1 MLRLTVLMG
10 LGGLL
15 RNFECSFEDL
25 VINTVPRLLRLHS
38 PKPTWKPIQPLFKG
52 TVVFIMGF
60 HVSFRE
66 GKASGSLDV
75 GPQTW
80 PVLLEHSKGFMCPIT
95 GSL

>member
-1 MLRLTVLMG
+1 MG
-10 LGGLL
+10 F
-15 RNFECSFEDL
+15 FETLNARSKIF
-25 VINTVPRLLRLHS
+25 VIDTVPRLLRLHS
-38 PKPTWKPIQPLFKG
+38 PKLTWKPIQPLFKG

-80 PVLLEHSKGFMCPIT
+80 PFLLEHSKGFMCPII